1 MCGIAGLWS
10 LDGQFG
16 HDRCSAAVRRMTR
29 SLTHRGP
36 DDEGYFE
43 QSDVGLYLG
52 HRRLSIIDL
61 SKEGHQPMRSPSGRY
76 LTVFNGEIF
85 NHRRLRP
92 ELERSGFAF
101 RGHSDTEVLLAAIEH
116 WGVLGA
122 VERAIGMFAFA
133 LWDKRQRTLVLARD
147 RLGIK
152 PLYYGWAGGHFVFGS
167 ELKALRHAMEFHNP
181 ID

>member
-10 LDGQFG
+10 LDGKFG

-43 QSDVGLYLG
+43 QPEAGLYLG

-76 LTVFNGEIF
+76 VTVFNGEIF

-92 ELERSGFAF
+92 DLEKHGFLI
-101 RGHSDTEVLLAAIEH
+101 RGHSDTQVPLAAI
-116 WGVLGA
+116 GRLGLTGA
-122 VERAIGMFAFA
+122 VDRFRRKFGIAV
-133 LWDKRQRTLVLARD
+133 WDR
-147 RLGIK
+147 
-152 PLYYGWAGGHFVFGS
+152 
-167 ELKALRHAMEFHNP
+167 
-181 ID
+181 